1 MKMIYNFKMVKIKF
15 YYVVKYDVYEIYFLE
30 KKIY

>member
-15 YYVVKYDVYEIYFLE
+15 YYVVKYDVYETYPLE